1 MPVFYQPVDSLYCVR
16 AVYSPIDP
24 ANLKVKI
31 SATRFCARDRAVR
44 NRPNPLPQAQDSR
57 IRALKAGLWPTAYI
71 CSSRAEFRLKR
82 LTCRSHPPSAQH
94 TRLHPCPIVSHAP
107 ASQAGIRVL
116 NTAKSGSVDGKPM
129 GSSGGAAG
137 LNSIVALPST
147 GSGPTA
153 ASKLRVGP
161 GFLQPFARLPNLGCA
176 CVSMLCG
183 RIATSVQHQA
193 SKGSRPLVCVPT
205 SCSVRPRANSN
216 ILRIRL
222 WPLWPSL
229 ITLTNTSNWHRRDL
243 VYGPYWVVAFADDYS
258 WAIISGGPPKV
269 STPGACSA
277 GRPSGQSFLDING
290 SGEGTGGLLLGV
302 ACVLAV
308 SVPAACCC

>member
-1 MPVFYQPVDSLYCVR
+1 MDTRLVLLLACAACAAAGRVAPTAPEASCPPPNFDSAPGLDLTKFIDGPWYPQEQMPVFYQPVDSLYCVR

-24 ANLKVKI
+24 ANLK
-31 SATRFCARDRAVR
+31 
-44 NRPNPLPQAQDSR
+44 
-57 IRALKAGLWPTAYI
+57 
-71 CSSRAEFRLKR
+71 
-82 LTCRSHPPSAQH
+82 
-94 TRLHPCPIVSHAP
+94 
-107 ASQAGIRVL
+107 AGIRVL

-161 GFLQPFARLPNLGCA
+161 GFLQPFARLPNLG
-176 CVSMLCG
+176 
-183 RIATSVQHQA
+183 
-193 SKGSRPLVCVPT
+193 
-205 SCSVRPRANSN
+205 
-216 ILRIRL
+216 
-222 WPLWPSL
+222 
-229 ITLTNTSNWHRRDL
+229 DL

-290 SGEGTGGLLLGV
+290 SGLWLFSRKPEDPGAVKVMRAKAAALGFDLS
-302 ACVLAV
+302 VLKPV
-308 SVPAACCC
+308 TQKGCTYPST